1 MPLLVAEAAKLS
13 LEMLERGVIEE
24 IIDRDEMFALVP
36 FMKIDGKAYVYNR
49 ENTLTE
55 ADFLSP
61 YDTVNEGGATFTEI
75 TTTLKVMAGDVDMDK
90 FLLATQSDH
99 NSQLAIQLA
108 SKAKGL
114 GRAFRRALIQGNS
127 AVNAKSFDGIAR
139 LVDPSQVILAD
150 VNGAAVTLAM
160 LDELKDLVKL
170 GADAFIMN
178 RAVWRAIRALLRS
191 FNGNV
196 AEVVMIENFGR
207 AVHAYDGIPVLLNDF
222 IPSNETCGSNAA
234 TTSIYAIRLNEVDGF
249 HAIYGGPSAGIQ
261 VEEVGTI
268 QNMDAI
274 RYRMKWYVGTCLKS
288 TLSLARLA
296 GVTNV
301 S

>member
-13 LEMLERGVIEE
+13 LEQLERGVIEE
-24 IIDRDEMFALVP
+24 IIDRDELFALVP
-36 FMKIDGKAYVYNR
+36 FVKVEGKAYVYNR

-61 YDTVNEGGATFTEI
+61 YDPVNEGGATFTEV

-114 GRAFRRALIQGNS
+114 GRAFRRALIQGSS
-127 AVNAKSFDGIAR
+127 AANAKSFDGLAA
-139 LVDPSQVILAD
+139 LCDPSQVLLAD
-150 VNGAAVTLAM
+150 VNGASLTLAM

-170 GADAFIMN
+170 GADAFIMTRATW
-178 RAVWRAIRALLRS
+178 RAVRAMLRS
-191 FNGNV
+191 FNGNQ
-196 AEVVMIENFGR
+196 AEIVMIPNFGH
-207 AVHAYDGIPVLLNDF
+207 AVHSYDGIPVLLNDF
-222 IPSNETCGSNAA
+222 IPVNEVVGTNAN

-268 QNMDAI
+268 QNMDAV
-274 RYRMKWYVGTCLKS
+274 RYRMKWYVGTALKG

-296 GVTNV
+296 GVTNI
-301 S
+301 